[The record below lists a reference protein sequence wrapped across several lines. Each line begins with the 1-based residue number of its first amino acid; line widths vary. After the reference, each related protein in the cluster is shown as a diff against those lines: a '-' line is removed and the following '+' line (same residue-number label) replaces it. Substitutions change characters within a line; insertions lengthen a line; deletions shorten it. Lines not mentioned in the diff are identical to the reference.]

1 MTPARP
7 DGSTPSVPLTSGLT
21 SRRRVLGLA
30 GALAGA
36 VVAAPAA
43 ALLGPTS
50 TAAAAAAA
58 PAEPSAEPV
67 DQEFECLADLIEAGE
82 VSRADLL
89 AG

>member
-1 MTPARP
+1 MTLARP
-7 DGSTPSVPLTSGLT
+7 DGRAPSDPLTSPT

-43 ALLGPTS
+43 ALLGPTT
-50 TAAAAAAA
+50 TAAAAA
-58 PAEPSAEPV
+58 PAEPV

-82 VSRADLL
+82 VSRADLM

>member
-7 DGSTPSVPLTSGLT
+7 DGIPPSVPLT

-50 TAAAAAAA
+50 TAAAAA
-58 PAEPSAEPV
+58 PSAEPV

>member
-7 DGSTPSVPLTSGLT
+7 DGPASSAPLT

-43 ALLGPTS
+43 ALLGSSS
-50 TAAAAAAA
+50 TVAAAGD
-58 PAEPSAEPV
+58 AEQLEPV

>member
-1 MTPARP
+1 MTLARP
-7 DGSTPSVPLTSGLT
+7 DGITPSVPLT

-50 TAAAAAAA
+50 TAAAA
-58 PAEPSAEPV
+58 PSAEPV

>member
-7 DGSTPSVPLTSGLT
+7 DGVTPSAPLTSGLT

-43 ALLGPTS
+43 ALLGPAATP
-50 TAAAAAAA
+50 AAAADADE
-58 PAEPSAEPV
+58 PATEPV

>member
-1 MTPARP
+1 MTSARP
-7 DGSTPSVPLTSGLT
+7 HGRAPSTPLTSST

-36 VVAAPAA
+36 AVAAPAA
-43 ALLGPTS
+43 ALLGSSS
-50 TAAAAAAA
+50 TAAAAPAAA
-58 PAEPSAEPV
+58 AAEPV